1 MTDYTETNNPLENIP
16 LKEYNVIIWF
26 VKTEG
31 KMDFLTTTEMAKK
44 WNISRRRI
52 ATLCRDGRIEGAVLK
67 GRTWLIPEDAEK
79 PDDPR
84 HTRKNNQE
92 ALIDEQYGE
101 Q

>member
-1 MTDYTETNNPLENIP
+1 
-16 LKEYNVIIWF
+16 
-26 VKTEG
+26 
-31 KMDFLTTTEMAKK
+31 MDFLTTTEMAKQ

-52 ATLCRDGRIEGAVLK
+52 ATLCRDGRIAGAVLK

-84 HTRKNNQE
+84 RARKNNQE
-92 ALIDEQYGE
+92 AIIDEQYGE